1 MKEIERLNN
10 EENIQNILKE
20 EKINLE
26 DINNEEFFCPKCGEV
41 PEILDIHIEN
51 NKIKL
56 KCKNCGIKE
65 RTIKEFLFLE
75 STKKSDYEFIETS
88 CGICKKKREKDNNEF
103 YYCYDCQKD
112 LCNICYET
120 CKKSKHKAIKVIE
133 KKNKCPNHPNNFTH
147 FCIDCQE
154 NFCIEELEKE
164 HINHETKE
172 IKEFNGDNYLK
183 KRKKVIKRNQYL
195 SDLVR
200 FNRLIL
206 KTCEKFQDNY
216 FYLEN
221 AIKLGKSIEEEKKRD
236 SNDIEYN
243 FYDINNDIDLYE
255 KEIKQK
261 IIDMREKDQI
271 KLKREETFLH
281 LYNRELNDKN
291 FKLISKIRFNQLN
304 EINLSGNSIINI
316 GPLNKMILPFLE
328 YLNLSNNKIEDIKPV
343 ANLKSKKLKEIFL
356 HHNDIKDISPFEDSE
371 FPKLEILRIECNENL
386 NKEGKYDIIKKIFK
400 NQIIDEEQTFEKF
413 NENYNCNISQISDFI
428 DLADRRGGDKIVKD
442 LYLVFTNT
450 SKKCNINKLI
460 LLNNQINDP
469 SPLSR
474 IPITNL
480 MVLDLAMNN
489 IKNLNFLDKMK
500 LGHLKSLY
508 LNDNQ
513 ITNIYSL
520 IKITTKNL
528 KAITL
533 KDNNLNVN
541 NKITSKILKFFKS
554 KEIEVDLN
562 QKDDFYL

>member
-20 EKINLE
+20 EINLE
-26 DINNEEFFCPKCGEV
+26 DINNEEFFCPECGEV

-75 STKKSDYEFIETS
+75 STKKSNNEFIETS
-88 CGICKKKREKDNNEF
+88 CGICKTKREKDNNEF

-112 LCNICYET
+112 FCNICYET
-120 CKKSKHKAIKVIE
+120 CKMSKHKAIKVIE

-164 HINHETKE
+164 HINHETIE
-172 IKEFNGDNYLK
+172 IKEFNVENYLEE
-183 KRKKVIKRNQYL
+183 RKKIIERNKYL

-243 FYDINNDIDLYE
+243 FDDINNDIDLYE

-261 IIDMREKDQI
+261 IINMREKDQI
-271 KLKREETFLH
+271 ELKREETFLH
-281 LYNRELNDKN
+281 LSNRELKDEN
-291 FKLISKIRFNQLN
+291 FELISKIRFNQLN
-304 EINLSGNSIINI
+304 EINLSGNSIIKI
-316 GPLNKMILPFLE
+316 EPLNKMILPFLE
-328 YLNLSNNKIEDIKPV
+328 YLNLSNNKIENIKPV

-371 FPKLEILRIECNENL
+371 FPKLEILRIECNKNL
-386 NKEGKYDIIKKIFK
+386 KKDEKYDIIKKKFK
-400 NQIIDEEQTFEKF
+400 NQIIYEEYIFDKF
-413 NENYNCNISQISDFI
+413 NKDYDCKISQEDKSI
-428 DLADRRGGDKIVKD
+428 DLSDKRKGDKIVKD
-442 LYLVFTNT
+442 LYLVFTNF
-450 SKKCNINKLI
+450 SKNININKLI
-460 LLNNQINDP
+460 LRNNQINDP

-474 IPITNL
+474 IPMTNL
-480 MVLDLAMNN
+480 RELDLSMNN

-500 LGHLKSLY
+500 LGHLKNLY
-508 LNDNQ
+508 LNDNK

-520 IKITTKNL
+520 IKITSNDL
-528 KAITL
+528 EAITL

-541 NKITSKILKFFKS
+541 NKITSEILKFFKS

>member
-88 CGICKKKREKDNNEF
+88 CSICKKKREKDNNEF

-112 LCNICYET
+112 FCNICYET
-120 CKKSKHKAIKVIE
+120 CEKHETIKVIE

-154 NFCIEELEKE
+154 NFCIEELENE
-164 HINHETKE
+164 HINHETIE

-183 KRKKVIKRNQYL
+183 KRKKVIERNQYL

-243 FYDINNDIDLYE
+243 FDDINNDIDLYE

-261 IIDMREKDQI
+261 IIKMREKDKI
-271 KLKREETFLH
+271 ELKREETFLH
-281 LYNRELNDKN
+281 LSNRELNDKN
-291 FKLISKIRFNQLN
+291 FVLISKIRFNQLN

-343 ANLKSKKLKEIFL
+343 ANLKSKMK
-356 HHNDIKDISPFEDSE
+356 
-371 FPKLEILRIECNENL
+371 
-386 NKEGKYDIIKKIFK
+386 II
-400 NQIIDEEQTFEKF
+400 
-413 NENYNCNISQISDFI
+413 
-428 DLADRRGGDKIVKD
+428 
-442 LYLVFTNT
+442 
-450 SKKCNINKLI
+450 
-460 LLNNQINDP
+460 
-469 SPLSR
+469 
-474 IPITNL
+474 
-480 MVLDLAMNN
+480 
-489 IKNLNFLDKMK
+489 
-500 LGHLKSLY
+500 
-508 LNDNQ
+508 
-513 ITNIYSL
+513 
-520 IKITTKNL
+520 
-528 KAITL
+528 
-533 KDNNLNVN
+533 
-541 NKITSKILKFFKS
+541 
-554 KEIEVDLN
+554 
-562 QKDDFYL
+562 